1 MIAGNSVVF
10 STLVCIIFLCI
21 LFIFGKTN
29 TIQKLKLSQAFSY
42 GHVFQVPA
50 ESMEPFC
57 LRNQEQWELNV
68 WKWTYYLDVGI
79 SYKNQHSLT
88 AEGQNTSK
96 IKFGCCSRIVLL
108 LSSYMTTY
116 PWYHYYALYF
126 CYILTKSIS
135 YQMIQAIFWK
145 ILLASLYRILLT
157 VSDNKD
163 IERNVIISIFP
174 ENSVLIW
181 LCFRFRS

>member
-1 MIAGNSVVF
+1 MTSQKTVWTKKIILINVLCYILFLPVHVVLSNIEEIMMIAGNSVVF

-50 ESMEPFC
+50 ESMEPFY

-116 PWYHYYALYF
+116 SWYHYYALYF

-135 YQMIQAIFWK
+135 YQMIQAIF
-145 ILLASLYRILLT
+145 
-157 VSDNKD
+157 
-163 IERNVIISIFP
+163 
-174 ENSVLIW
+174 
-181 LCFRFRS
+181 